1 MATPKLPVSIKGPTE
16 AATELAILD
25 TRVEANIIT
34 YELAKKLSCLILSI
48 ENLKL
53 KIVSS

>member
-1 MATPKLPVSIKGPTE
+1 MNIKGPTK
-16 AATELAILD
+16 AATKLVILN

-34 YELAKKLSCLILSI
+34 YKLTKKLSCLILSI